1 MCPLLLGIFWSKR
14 GGYIQLTSWA
24 GLLVHSPGIHRV
36 FPAFSRRFHRLF
48 RVLFLD
54 AKGGIYYNITVKS
67 KAAATDGNNVEYH
80 EGAGVISK

>member
-1 MCPLLLGIFWSKR
+1 MDSQRVCPLLLGIFLSKR
-14 GGYIQLTSWA
+14 GGYIQLTSWV

-54 AKGGIYYNITVKS
+54 AKGGIYYNITVKIKS
-67 KAAATDGNNVEYH
+67 CCD
-80 EGAGVISK
+80 